1 MVDFFKET
9 HPFGLFGK
17 TKGEGASV
25 ATDTASAAAATTTTI
40 TRTTATTITTITT
53 TTTTSTITT
62 ATTTTITTTT
72 TTTTITTSNKDHFWS
87 YGLKHFNLHLFD
99 LNIYQSLIFRINVHR
114 NGFIFLS
121 GNRD

>member
-40 TRTTATTITTITT
+40 TTTTA
-53 TTTTSTITT
+53 
-62 ATTTTITTTT
+62 
-72 TTTTITTSNKDHFWS
+72 TTITTSNKDYFWS